1 MMALFVQLLKLI
13 SVLVGAIILGNW
25 FLAELRRARLKKL
38 PWYTPYLSPPGL
50 LIVAACILP
59 IVYWLATR

>member
-1 MMALFVQLLKLI
+1 MQLLVQLLKVV
-13 SVLVGAIILGNW
+13 SVLAGAVILGNW

-50 LIVAACILP
+50 IILAACTLP
-59 IVYWLATR
+59 ILYWLAVR